1 MAGDAKIAAVLH
13 AIRQEFTMNNEQLDR
28 DQDLIERVVWLIS
41 QNVYEMESKQLKI
54 TALDLCRKIA
64 DLCSKRDDQP

>member
-1 MAGDAKIAAVLH
+1 MS
-13 AIRQEFTMNNEQLDR
+13 NEQSDW
-28 DQDLIERVVWLIS
+28 DQDLLERVVWLIS

-64 DLCSKRDDQP
+64 ELRPQVPR